1 MSAAGWE
8 GLEGGMSC
16 MMSSR
21 SCECSRVGGAGGW
34 DELYDEQQIL

>member
-8 GLEGGMSC
+8 GLEGGGC

-21 SCECSRVGGAGGW
+21 SCECSRVGGARGW
-34 DELYDEQQIL
+34 RVYDEQQIL

>member
-8 GLEGGMSC
+8 GLWVEGEMSC

-21 SCECSRVGGAGGW
+21 SCECSRVGGAAG
-34 DELYDEQQIL
+34 